1 MTFREQEEDDFAL
14 SFDESRVGK
23 APPEECQLNPWLS
36 GANEKRIARNS
47 LRPPQIAILGNE
59 TLSDPTRNVDLEG

>member
-1 MTFREQEEDDFAL
+1 M
-14 SFDESRVGK
+14 RVGSVRRLLNSAK
-23 APPEECQLNPWLS
+23 LNPWLS